1 MLTASQR
8 ETREFNYQRH
18 GLLCNLAR
26 LTTAQA
32 TAIKRASKHYWGD
45 EPDTSVTG
53 VNLFVGG
60 LLLTVKAPS
69 PDHNFIVVEEPSL
82 EAKEL
87 FAQDNATSV
96 R

>member
-1 MLTASQR
+1 MELGWFVRGLHRYAS
-8 ETREFNYQRH
+8 F
-18 GLLCNLAR
+18 G
-26 LTTAQA
+26 
-32 TAIKRASKHYWGD
+32 
-45 EPDTSVTG
+45 SV
-53 VNLFVGG
+53 VVGG

-96 R
+96 L